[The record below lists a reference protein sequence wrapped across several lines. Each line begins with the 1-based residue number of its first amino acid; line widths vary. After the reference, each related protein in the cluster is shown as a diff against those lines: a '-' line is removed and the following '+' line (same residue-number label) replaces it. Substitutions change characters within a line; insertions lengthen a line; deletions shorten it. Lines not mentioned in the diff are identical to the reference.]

1 MDRLII
7 ETVLE
12 NVDEILVSGDY
23 SNTNE
28 HPCLLL
34 SYKAS
39 NIDQIIHAF
48 SELKKLVANH
58 KVTLVICKTM
68 VSGMYDLE
76 IVCDAMDEPVRINN
90 KVIEHQ
96 VIQQIEELLNH
107 SPEIKLAINV
117 SQEENWIHIDEA
129 SIRVC

>member
-12 NVDEILVSGDY
+12 NVDEILISGDY
-23 SNTNE
+23 SNTDE
-28 HPCLLL
+28 HPCILL
-34 SYKAS
+34 SYKAT

-58 KVTLVICKTM
+58 KVSLVICKTM
-68 VSGMYDLE
+68 VTGMYDLE
-76 IVCDAMDEPVRINN
+76 IVSDAMDEPIRINN
-90 KVIEHQ
+90 KVIEHEA
-96 VIQQIEELLNH
+96 IKQIEELLNK

-117 SQEENWIHIDEA
+117 SQEENWIHIDDA
-129 SIRVC
+129 SVRVC